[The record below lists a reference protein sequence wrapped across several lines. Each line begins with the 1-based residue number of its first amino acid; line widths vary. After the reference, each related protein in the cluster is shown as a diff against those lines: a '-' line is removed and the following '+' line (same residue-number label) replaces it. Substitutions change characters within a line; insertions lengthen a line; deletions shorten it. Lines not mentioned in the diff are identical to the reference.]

1 MEGICPP
8 SFLTGVLT
16 NNHSLLKQQQ
26 SFGRCSNLQF
36 LKVLKPTDM
45 VPARSLWA
53 LMQGTLTAPL
63 PFFFAHVIIPSIWLN
78 EAQFVHAK
86 GARQYQRG
94 MNPELRTLF
103 EKMCR
108 LLRLPFTIVLVFDG
122 PGRPSRKRG
131 VNVLTAEHW
140 AEDPTKEIADAF
152 GFGTHRVSL
161 SFHTMEHIN

>member
-1 MEGICPP
+1 MPTIL
-8 SFLTGVLT
+8 SY
-16 NNHSLLKQQQ
+16 
-26 SFGRCSNLQF
+26 RCSNQQLQLVEAAAKLRSLLQF
-36 LKVLKPTDM
+36 AITEGFETNRHGTHTIVVGID
-45 VPARSLWA
+45 ARYAVWLS
-53 LMQGTLTAPL
+53 
-63 PFFFAHVIIPSIWLN
+63 PFFFAHIIIPSIWLN
-78 EAQFVHAK
+78 EAQFAHAK
-86 GARQYQRG
+86 GGRQYQRG

-152 GFGTHRVSL
+152 GFGTHRVIIFS
-161 SFHTMEHIN
+161 HG